1 MARHNKREPIG
12 LAIIG
17 CGRLGR
23 FRGQVAQ
30 QYPGVEWIGLCDLKE
45 DLGRKLMDELQAD
58 YFTTD
63 YKELLRRPE
72 VNAVL
77 IATEESEHV
86 PLALYAAERGHRLMI
101 EKPLATNAR
110 ESAQV
115 LQAIESAGVDAVM
128 GYTQRFR
135 RRFLSAK
142 ERVRKGDLG
151 DVTSVTTRAFLNS
164 MSAIVALRLDPQPSR
179 LTPMVSSGTHSLDLS
194 LWFLE
199 GKTPVELYAR
209 SVDKVFGKEW
219 GTKDATFGVFTFD
232 DGTIWSMCINWALP
246 KRWPGSTYGIE
257 LGIVGTKGVITIDD
271 THRDI
276 VMATDEPHLDQRADD
291 WRNVSFLTSFPP
303 GDMALGQLRGPVRE
317 ETYAWLTRLYHGVP
331 TPHATAAEGHRNLL
345 LTMAMDL
352 SARTG
357 KPVKLP
363 IAPEELSPA

>member
-1 MARHNKREPIG
+1 MKPNKNKKPIG

-23 FRGQVAQ
+23 FRGQVARE
-30 QYPGVEWIGLCDLKE
+30 YPGVGWIGLCDLKE
-45 DLGRKLMDELQAD
+45 ALGCKLMDELQAD

-63 YKELLRRPE
+63 YKELLKRPE

-86 PLALYAAERGHRLMI
+86 PPTLFAAEHGHRLMI

-115 LQAIESAGVDAVM
+115 LKAIQDAGVDAVM

-135 RRFLSAK
+135 RRFLATK
-142 ERVRKGDLG
+142 ERIRTGQLG
-151 DVTSVTTRAFLNS
+151 DVTSVTTRAFLNR
-164 MSAIVALRLDPQPSR
+164 MSAIVALQLDPQPSR

-199 GKTPVELYAR
+199 GKTPVEVYAR
-209 SVDKVFGKEW
+209 SVDKVFGAKW
-219 GTKDATFGVFTFD
+219 GSKDATFGIFTFD
-232 DGTIWSMCINWALP
+232 DGTIWSMSINWALP
-246 KRWPGSTYGIE
+246 KPWPGSTYGLE
-257 LGIVGTKGVITIDD
+257 VGIVGTQGVITIDD
-271 THRDI
+271 THRDL
-276 VMATDEPHLDQRADD
+276 VFATEEPHLDQRAND

-317 ETYAWLTRLYHGVP
+317 ETHAWLTRLYHAVE

-352 SARTG
+352 SAKTG
-357 KPVKLP
+357 KPLALP
-363 IAPEELSPA
+363 ISPEQLSP